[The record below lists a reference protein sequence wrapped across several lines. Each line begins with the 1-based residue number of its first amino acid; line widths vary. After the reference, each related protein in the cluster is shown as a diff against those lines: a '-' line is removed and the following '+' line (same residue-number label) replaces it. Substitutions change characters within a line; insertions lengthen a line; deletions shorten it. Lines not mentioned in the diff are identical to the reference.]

1 MKKLLILLLL
11 VFTLPA
17 VAGLKPYEGQ
27 GPTPPLKLV
36 DMQGNTHDL
45 AEYKGKVVL
54 VQFWAT
60 YCPPCRKEMPSM
72 NRLIEK
78 MGDTPFVIL
87 AVNMGETREEVETF
101 VKEVGPEF
109 PILMDPDGESI
120 GVWQVF
126 AAPSNFVVGAD
137 GKIHYTLF
145 GGVEWDDDEL
155 VARLKE
161 LAQS

>member
-1 MKKLLILLLL
+1 
-11 VFTLPA
+11 
-17 VAGLKPYEGQ
+17 
-27 GPTPPLKLV
+27 
-36 DMQGNTHDL
+36 
-45 AEYKGKVVL
+45 
-54 VQFWAT
+54 
-60 YCPPCRKEMPSM
+60 M

-87 AVNMGETREEVETF
+87 AVNMGETQEEVEAF
-101 VKEVGPEF
+101 VEEVGPEF

-120 GVWQVF
+120 GAWQVF

-155 VARLKE
+155 VAQLKE
-161 LAQS
+161 LANE

>member
-1 MKKLLILLLL
+1 MKKILILLVLL
-11 VFTLPA
+11 FAMPA
-17 VAGLKPYEGQ
+17 MADLKPYEGE
-27 GPTPPLKLV
+27 GEAPPLKLV
-36 DMQGNTHDL
+36 DLQGNSYDL
-45 AEYKGKVVL
+45 AELKGKVVL

-60 YCPPCRKEMPSM
+60 YGPPCRKEMPSM

-87 AVNMGETREEVETF
+87 AVNMGETPEEVEPF

-120 GVWQVF
+120 GAWQVF

-145 GGVEWDDDEL
+145 GGVEWDEDEI
-155 VARLKE
+155 VAKLKE
-161 LAQS
+161 LAAS